1 MIACLRTIALTFAV
15 VAALAVSISPA
26 GSQSAPKRGGSLI
39 IAVENEPSSLGS
51 HLTTDT
57 PTFMVVDNIYNAL
70 VLLDENL
77 QPQPDLAQSW
87 TVSPDGRVYTFK
99 LATNAKWHDGKPV
112 TAADVE
118 FTFNELIAKNHP
130 RAGTWWPNVESAK
143 ALDAHTFEF
152 RLKEPY
158 VPFLTMLGSVLS
170 SSALIMPKHIYEGK
184 DAKTNP
190 ANQAPIGSGPFKFVR
205 WQRGSFIELARND
218 QYWKPG
224 KPYLD
229 RVVLQMMPD
238 AAARFLA
245 FERGEVDFLHWYIV
259 PYDQLAKLRKD
270 KRFDLVEK
278 GDAAATNGFMLI
290 NHRHAALKDQ
300 KVRQALAYA
309 INRETIRE
317 KALFGES
324 KVARSHVSSN
334 VRWAYTPEFDYKFDP
349 AQANK
354 LLDEAGFAKG
364 ADGKRF
370 PLRLYW
376 AAGRDYEG
384 RGAEII
390 KDNLRDVGVDVTV
403 QTFDRPSFTD
413 RVYRQWDFDLA
424 MQLFTTGPDP
434 TISVNARYHTK
445 QILKVPFVNA
455 MGYSNPATDALFDA
469 EFKEQDPAK
478 RKEMWRNI
486 QKLLL
491 TDLPALPL
499 FELPPV
505 HAVSAKFKGVVTGPQ
520 GYIEGRENA
529 YEVR

>member
-1 MIACLRTIALTFAV
+1 MLASLRTFALTLAAFAALS
-15 VAALAVSISPA
+15 VAAVPA
-26 GSQSAPKRGGSLI
+26 ISQSAPKRGGSLI
-39 IAVENEPSSLGS
+39 IALENEPSTLGP

-77 QPQPDLAQSW
+77 QPTPDLAQSW
-87 TVSPDGRVYTFK
+87 TISPDGRVYTFQ
-99 LATNAKWHDGKPV
+99 LAANAKWHDGKPV
-112 TAADVE
+112 TVGDVE

-130 RAGTWWPNVESAK
+130 RAGTWWRNVESAK
-143 ALDAHTFEF
+143 ATGPHTFEF

-184 DAKTNP
+184 DAKTAA

-218 QYWKPG
+218 QYWKTG

-229 RVVLQMMPD
+229 RVVLQIMPD

-270 KRFDLVEK
+270 KRFNLVEK
-278 GDAAATNGFMLI
+278 GDAAATNGLMLI

-300 KVRQALAYA
+300 RVRQALAYG
-309 INRETIRE
+309 INRDTIRE

-334 VRWAYTPEFDYKFDP
+334 VRWAFTPDFDYKFDP
-349 AQANK
+349 ALANK
-354 LLDEAGFAKG
+354 LLDEAGFPRNAE
-364 ADGKRF
+364 GKRF
-370 PLRLYW
+370 PLRLFW

-390 KDNLRDVGVDVTV
+390 KDNLRDLGIDVTV

-413 RVYRQWDFDLA
+413 RVYRQWDFDLT

-469 EFKEQDPAK
+469 EFKEADPAK
-478 RKEMWRNI
+478 RKDMWYNI
-486 QKLLL
+486 QKLLMA
-491 TDLPALPL
+491 DLPALPL
-499 FELPPV
+499 FELPPI
-505 HAVSAKFKGVVTGPQ
+505 HAVSAKFNNVVSGPQ
-520 GYIEGRENA
+520 GYIEGRESA
-529 YEVR
+529 YEAR